1 MFVRKLENE
10 DWKAYKALRLEA
22 LRLHAD
28 KYGSSYEE
36 NVGRSDAEWQDDLCG
51 ASQAFF
57 GLFDGDEMVGSG
69 GIFMKGEASKCG
81 ILIGGY
87 IRKEYRG
94 KGYSRLIYEA
104 RIEWARDSGLF
115 DRLLIGHR
123 KGNEASRRANGR
135 GFVTRAALHCA
146 DSTPSRRRRS
156 ATGQAR
162 RPLMRSG
169 RSGPSSLHAHRR
181 RVCGCRPR
189 CAAAVAVST
198 AVRASRPS
206 GTSD

>member
-115 DRLLIGHR
+115 DRLPIGHR
-123 KGNEASRRANGR
+123 KGNEASRTAWELQRRQRLRSGIQLGVDAIDRRLDGDRANVEFIQRYQAGSYRDTGR
-135 GFVTRAALHCA
+135 KELVLVKRDT
-146 DSTPSRRRRS
+146 DWVIVSESWK
-156 ATGQAR
+156 
-162 RPLMRSG
+162 PLR
-169 RSGPSSLHAHRR
+169 
-181 RVCGCRPR
+181 
-189 CAAAVAVST
+189 
-198 AVRASRPS
+198 
-206 GTSD
+206 